1 MQCTL
6 QTVVG
11 KRFDLAAVLADEMV
25 VVFAT
30 GVHGLEA
37 SHPGPDVD
45 PLNEASLTEEIEHP
59 VNARDP
65 DGAPLRTEPVED
77 LLSREA
83 AVLAAEQLDHRPAG
97 AAAAIT
103 RPAERLDG
111 VAGPAAC
118 HGSDDT
124 ESHTGNEYY
133 SPEMLAPFHYA
144 FVQRG
149 VLEILM
155 LSVGAG
161 LLGTWIVMRG
171 LAFYSHAVAAAAFPG
186 LVLADGLGFSA
197 PLGAFAA
204 AALFALGVERLAAG
218 RRSSYD
224 SLTALVLVGAL
235 ASGVILASDV
245 FHSGAN
251 VETLLFGSLLLI
263 DRGDIVFAAVAS
275 ATVLAGS
282 LLLGRRW
289 LARGFDP
296 ETAPALGLRSP
307 LPDAVLLGLTA
318 LSVVSALAA
327 IGALLAT
334 ALFVVPAATVR
345 LLTRR
350 LRVWQLGS
358 MLLAAGEGVAGLWL
372 SVETNAPPGAA
383 IAVLGGGFFA
393 LVVAAR
399 AAAPRVGRRPLLAA
413 GAAVTL
419 LLVPGCGSG
428 SGGASALAT
437 TTQIGDWLRVLA
449 RPDASV
455 HQVLQPNTDPHEYEP
470 RPKDVLAT
478 ADAKLVFENGDGLDT
493 WMTTVVSQSGGHPD
507 QIVLGQRVPLKLPG
521 ERSGPGASRH
531 DPHWWHDPRN
541 AEAAVRSI
549 GAALAQVDGSHRR
562 GYQRRTDAYLAQLR
576 TLDRGIAACF
586 AHVPPSQRKLVTDH
600 DAFGYFARRYEI
612 QVVGAVIPAQ
622 STQAQ
627 PSAGEIAHLI
637 ALIRREKVKAVFPE
651 SSLSPRLAQ
660 TIARETGAVSSHT
673 LYADT
678 LGPRGSPG
686 ATYLGMERAN
696 ADAMVRGFTGGA
708 HGCVIP
714 GIP

>member
-1 MQCTL
+1 
-6 QTVVG
+6 
-11 KRFDLAAVLADEMV
+11 
-25 VVFAT
+25 
-30 GVHGLEA
+30 
-37 SHPGPDVD
+37 
-45 PLNEASLTEEIEHP
+45 
-59 VNARDP
+59 
-65 DGAPLRTEPVED
+65 
-77 LLSREA
+77 
-83 AVLAAEQLDHRPAG
+83 
-97 AAAAIT
+97 
-103 RPAERLDG
+103 
-111 VAGPAAC
+111 
-118 HGSDDT
+118 
-124 ESHTGNEYY
+124 
-133 SPEMLAPFHYA
+133 MLAPFHYA

-149 VLEILM
+149 VLEVLL

-171 LAFYSHAVAAAAFPG
+171 LAFYSHAVATAAFPG
-186 LVLADGLGFSA
+186 LVLADGLGFSG

-204 AALFALGVERLAAG
+204 AALFALGVERLAAA

-235 ASGVILASDV
+235 ALGVILASDV

-263 DRGDIVFAAVAS
+263 DRGDIIFAAAAS
-275 ATVLAGS
+275 AAVLTGS

-289 LARGFDP
+289 LATGFDP

-358 MLLAAGEGVAGLWL
+358 ILLAAGEGVAGLWL
-372 SVETNAPPGAA
+372 SVKTNAPPGAA
-383 IAVLGGGFFA
+383 IAVLGGCVFT
-393 LVVAAR
+393 LVAGVR
-399 AAAPRVGRRPLLAA
+399 AAAPRVGRRALLAA
-413 GAAVTL
+413 GAAVALVL
-419 LLVPGCGSG
+419 LPGCGSAA
-428 SGGASALAT
+428 GGASAVAT

-449 RPDASV
+449 GPDAAV
-455 HQVLQPNTDPHEYEP
+455 HQILQPNTDPHEYEP

-478 ADAKLVFENGDGLDT
+478 ADAKLVFENGDGLDA
-493 WMTTVVSQSGGHPD
+493 WMTTVVSQSGGNPR
-507 QIVLGQRVPLKLPG
+507 QIVLGGQVPVKLAG
-521 ERSGPGASRH
+521 ERSGPEASRY
-531 DPHWWHDPRN
+531 DPHWWHDPHN
-541 AEAAVRSI
+541 VEAAVRSMDT
-549 GAALAQVDGSHRR
+549 ALAQVDGTHRR
-562 GYQRRTDAYLAQLR
+562 GYERRTDAYLAQLR

-586 AHVPPSQRKLVTDH
+586 ASVPRSERKLVTDH
-600 DAFGYFARRYEI
+600 DAFGYFAHRYGI
-612 QVVGAVIPAQ
+612 QVVGAVIPSQ
-622 STQAQ
+622 TTQAQ

-637 ALIRREKVKAVFPE
+637 ALIRREHVKAVFPE

-660 TIARETGAVSSHT
+660 TIARETGAVSSYT
-673 LYADT
+673 LYGDT
-678 LGPRGSPG
+678 LGPSGSPG

-708 HGCVIP
+708 RGCEIP

>member
-1 MQCTL
+1 M
-6 QTVVG
+6 
-11 KRFDLAAVLADEMV
+11 
-25 VVFAT
+25 
-30 GVHGLEA
+30 
-37 SHPGPDVD
+37 
-45 PLNEASLTEEIEHP
+45 LT
-59 VNARDP
+59 
-65 DGAPLRTEPVED
+65 
-77 LLSREA
+77 
-83 AVLAAEQLDHRPAG
+83 
-97 AAAAIT
+97 
-103 RPAERLDG
+103 
-111 VAGPAAC
+111 
-118 HGSDDT
+118 
-124 ESHTGNEYY
+124 
-133 SPEMLAPFHYA
+133 PFHYA

-149 VLEILM
+149 VLEVLL

-171 LAFYSHAVAAAAFPG
+171 LAFYSHAVATAAFPG

-204 AALFALGVERLAAG
+204 AALFALGVERLAAA
-218 RRSSYD
+218 RHSSYD

-235 ASGVILASDV
+235 ALGVILASDV

-275 ATVLAGS
+275 AAVLAGS

-289 LARGFDP
+289 LAAGFDP

-345 LLTRR
+345 LMTRR

-358 MLLAAGEGVAGLWL
+358 MLVAAGEGVAGLWL
-372 SVETNAPPGAA
+372 SVKTNAPPGAA
-383 IAVLGGGFFA
+383 IAVLGGGVFT
-393 LVVAAR
+393 LVAGAR
-399 AAAPRVGRRPLLAA
+399 VAAPRVGRRALLAS
-413 GAAVTL
+413 GAAVAL
-419 LLVPGCGSG
+419 LLLPGCGSG
-428 SGGASALAT
+428 AGSASAVAT

-449 RPDASV
+449 GPDAAI
-455 HQVLQPNTDPHEYEP
+455 HQILQPNTDPHEYEP

-478 ADAKLVFENGDGLDT
+478 ADAKLVLENGDGLDA
-493 WMTTVVSQSGGHPD
+493 WMTTVVSQSGGNPR
-507 QIVLGQRVPLKLPG
+507 QIDLGRRVAVRLAG
-521 ERSGPGASRH
+521 ERTGPETSRY

-549 GAALAQVDGSHRR
+549 GAALAQMDDSHRR
-562 GYQRRTDAYLAQLR
+562 GYRRRTDAYLAQLR

-586 AHVPPSQRKLVTDH
+586 ARVPRSERKLVTDH
-600 DAFGYFARRYEI
+600 DAFGYFAHRYGL
-612 QVVGAVIPAQ
+612 QVVGAVIPSQ
-622 STQAQ
+622 TTQAQ

-637 ALIRREKVKAVFPE
+637 ALIRREDVKAVFPE

-660 TIARETGAVSSHT
+660 TIARETGAVSSYT
-673 LYADT
+673 LYGDT

-696 ADAMVRGFTGGA
+696 ANAMVRGLTGGTR
-708 HGCVIP
+708 GCAIS
-714 GIP
+714 GIQ